1 MRPMQ
6 GRLYCYRCMRVKRMC
21 LCGAFATCENQ
32 TEIHVLQHQRERK
45 HAFGTV
51 RLLKIAL
58 EELVVHRMPVN
69 KGQGYTRPEGFPAHA
84 GLLYPGPGSTNLEE
98 LAPQQRPK
106 KLVVIDGTWNQAHCM
121 YRDSPWLQRLPR
133 YALHP
138 EEPSRYRIR
147 KEPRHECLST
157 LESTA
162 MALRLLEPD
171 TVGIDNLLHTFERM
185 VDAQLDCIEV
195 NSGGPRRMKRA
206 QVRPMRAVP
215 SVIWQEPER
224 VVVVYGESGLPRSR
238 REKQHRELAQWS
250 AVRLLNSEQ
259 VFDGIVVSD
268 AMPEGFF
275 LEELGWSHNDL
286 ARAES
291 KQSLQERWRHFVK
304 PTDVLVAWNK
314 GTGRLAGQHD
324 LAVGNTLTLK
334 QSYGNTVVGHF
345 GTLEQVVE
353 REQLCVRTALPIAGR
368 ASRRLV
374 NAQAAA
380 IHLGRWARNRLE
392 KTS

>member
-6 GRLYCYRCMRVKRMC
+6 GRLYCYRCMRVKTMC

-32 TEIHVLQHQRERK
+32 TEIHVLQHDRERK

-58 EELVVHRMPVN
+58 QRLVVHRMPVN
-69 KGQGYTRPEGFPAHA
+69 KGQGFAMPEGFPEHA
-84 GLLYPGPGSTNLEE
+84 GLLYPGAGSTNLEE
-98 LAPQQRPK
+98 LAPERRPK
-106 KLVVIDGTWNQAHCM
+106 KLVVIDGTWSQAHCM

-138 EEPSRYRIR
+138 AEPSRYRIR

-162 MALRLLEPD
+162 MALRMLEPD

-185 VDAQLDCIEV
+185 VDAQLDCVESK
-195 NSGGPRRMKRA
+195 SGGQRRMKRA

-215 SVIWQEPER
+215 SALWRVPER
-224 VVVVYGESGLPRSR
+224 IVVVYGESALPRSR

-250 AVRLLNSEQ
+250 AVRLLDSEQ
-259 VFDGIVVSD
+259 VFDGIVASD
-268 AMPEGFF
+268 AMPKGFF
-275 LEELGWSHNDL
+275 LDELGWGIDDL
-286 ARAES
+286 ARAEA
-291 KQSLQERWRHFVK
+291 KASLARRWKSFVR

-314 GTGRLAGQHD
+314 GTGRLADQHG
-324 LAVGNTLTLK
+324 LALGNTLTLK

-345 GTLEQVVE
+345 GTLGQVVE
-353 REQLCVRTALPIAGR
+353 REQLCAQGALPIAGR
-368 ASRRLV
+368 ARHRLA

-380 IHLGRWARNRLE
+380 LHLGRWARKRLE
-392 KTS
+392 QTL